1 MSPLLALGLAAMNR
15 RALEDLPAIIDR
27 EARRLRPPPVI
38 PPPPPPTGPTCSDC
52 GDVLRRIEYST
63 LNPEPSP
70 RCWAC
75 IEAAPGR
82 ERMAA
87 KRLRRLKRAGATP

>member
-1 MSPLLALGLAAMNR
+1 MRAPLTAALLLASAAR
-15 RALEDLPAIIDR
+15 SGIEDVIDR